1 MVFCIHCGTQC
12 SDDDHYCNKCG
23 KVITAKS
30 RTTSH
35 SQGGLLNK
43 LKTSTD
49 KAIKKGLEV
58 GVQTSEELIDLSKKG
73 VKKVKDAV
81 EPETDPLTIV
91 QIRYAKGE
99 ITHDEYEEKKK
110 ALLVTH

>member
-1 MVFCIHCGTQC
+1 MVFCIHCGTQINE
-12 SDDDHYCNKCG
+12 DDHYCNRCG
-23 KVITAKS
+23 KVK
-30 RTTSH
+30 TTNSGSTPH
-35 SQGGLLNK
+35 SQSGLLHK

-81 EPETDPLTIV
+81 EPETDPLTIAR
-91 QIRYAKGE
+91 IRYARGE
-99 ITHDEYEEKKK
+99 ITQLEYEEMKKV
-110 ALLVTH
+110 LQVTH